1 MEEENQVTR
10 RIGTIVRCAFAAL
23 AAFVAVAAPI
33 NAAAVEVNIGR
44 QLGIGYLQVYVMQ
57 DQKLFEKHAKAEGIG
72 DFKVTYHAI
81 GSPAV
86 LNDGLLS
93 GKLDVVVAGP
103 TSFLVLWDRTRGTA
117 NPVKMISGLSQQPVY
132 LVANTPR
139 IKTLADFTAE
149 DRIAVPAVR
158 TSTQAILLGIA
169 AEKLFG
175 PDQRTHFDKMEI
187 AYSHPDAVVAM
198 STRSGI
204 TAHFASIPFYGQ
216 ELALP
221 GMHKVTDS
229 YELLG
234 GPATLFC
241 LWTTTRFHDDNPK
254 VMHALWGALEEATQ
268 FIKQH
273 PKEATK
279 IYIELDHSKQSVDSI
294 LQTLADP
301 QVVYSLAPKNLM
313 PFADY
318 MARTGMLREKP
329 ASWKDLVFP
338 EALPLPGS

>member
-1 MEEENQVTR
+1 MSR
-10 RIGTIVRCAFAAL
+10 SIGTIGRGVLAAL
-23 AAFVAVAAPI
+23 AALVIATASTAADAI
-33 NAAAVEVNIGR
+33 EVNIGR
-44 QLGIGYLQVYVMQ
+44 QLGIGYLQMYVMQ
-57 DQKLFEKHAKAEGIG
+57 EQKLLEKHAKSEGID

-93 GKLDVVVAGP
+93 GKLDIAVAGP
-103 TSFLVLWDRTRGTA
+103 TSFLVLWDRTRGSA
-117 NPVKMISGLSQQPVY
+117 NPVKLISGLSQQPVY
-132 LVANTPR
+132 LVVNTPR
-139 IKTLADFTAE
+139 IRTLADFTPD

-169 AEKLFG
+169 AEKMFG

-204 TAHFASIPFYGQ
+204 TAHFASIPFYAQ

-241 LWTTTRFHDDNPK
+241 LWTTTRFHDGNPK
-254 VMHALWGALEEATQ
+254 VVKALWGALEEATR
-268 FIKQH
+268 FINEH

-279 IYIELDHSKQSVDSI
+279 IYIDIEHSKQPVDEI
-294 LQTLADP
+294 LATLADP
-301 QVVYSLAPKNLM
+301 QVVYALAPKNLM

-318 MARTGMLREKP
+318 MARSGMLREKP

-338 EALPLPGS
+338 EALALPGS

>member
-1 MEEENQVTR
+1 MSR
-10 RIGTIVRCAFAAL
+10 SIGRGVLAAL
-23 AAFVAVAAPI
+23 AALVVAIASTAADAI
-33 NAAAVEVNIGR
+33 EVNIGR
-44 QLGIGYLQVYVMQ
+44 QLGIGYLQLYVMQ
-57 DQKLFEKHAKAEGIG
+57 AQKLFEKHAKAQGID
-72 DFKVTYHAI
+72 DFRVNYHAI

-93 GKLDVVVAGP
+93 GKLDIAVAGP
-103 TSFLVLWDRTRGTA
+103 TSFLVLWDRTRGSG
-117 NPVKMISGLSQQPVY
+117 NPVKLISGLSQQPVY
-132 LVANTPR
+132 LVVNTPR
-139 IKTLADFTAE
+139 IKTLADFTPD

-175 PDQRTHFDKMEI
+175 PDRRTHFDKMEI

-204 TAHFASIPFYGQ
+204 TAHFASIPFYAQ

-221 GMHKVTDS
+221 GMHKITDS
-229 YELLG
+229 YEILG

-241 LWTTTRFHDDNPK
+241 LWTTTRFHDGNPK
-254 VMHALWGALEEATQ
+254 LVKALWGALEEATR
-268 FIKQH
+268 FIKEQ

-279 IYIELDHSKQSVDSI
+279 IYIDIEHSKQPVDEI
-294 LQTLADP
+294 LATLADP
-301 QVVYSLAPKNLM
+301 QVVYALAPKNLT

-318 MARTGMLREKP
+318 MARSGMLREKP
-329 ASWKDLVFP
+329 VSWKDLVFP
-338 EALPLPGS
+338 EALALPGS

>member
-1 MEEENQVTR
+1 MPRSFE
-10 RIGTIVRCAFAAL
+10 TIVRRALAAL
-23 AAFVAVAAPI
+23 AACVALVASI
-33 NAAAVEVNIGR
+33 DAAAVEVNIGR
-44 QLGIGYLQVYVMQ
+44 QLGIGYLQLYVMQ
-57 DQKLFEKHAKAEGIG
+57 DQKLFEKHAKAEGI
-72 DFKVTYHAI
+72 DDLQVAYHAI

-117 NPVKMISGLSQQPVY
+117 NPVKLISGLSEQPVY
-132 LVANTPR
+132 LIANTPR
-139 IKTLADFTAE
+139 IKTLSDFTAE

-169 AEKLFG
+169 AEKMYG

-187 AYSHPDAVVAM
+187 AFSHPDAVVAL
-198 STRSGI
+198 SARSGI
-204 TAHFASIPFYGQ
+204 TAHFASIPFYAQ

-221 GMHKVTDS
+221 GMHKVVDS

-254 VMHALWGALEEATQ
+254 LAKALWGALEEATQ

-273 PKEATK
+273 PKEATQ
-279 IYIELDHSKQSVDSI
+279 IYIGIEHSKQSVDSI
-294 LQTLADP
+294 VQTLADP
-301 QVVYSLAPKNLM
+301 QVVYSLTPKNLM
-313 PFADY
+313 PFAEY
-318 MARTGMLREKP
+318 MARSGMLRDKP

-338 EALPLPGS
+338 EALALPGS

>member
-1 MEEENQVTR
+1 MRLGIET
-10 RIGTIVRCAFAAL
+10 IGRMAL
-23 AAFVAVAAPI
+23 ATFVALIATLASAPASAI
-33 NAAAVEVNIGR
+33 EVNIGR
-44 QLGIGYLQVYVMQ
+44 QLGIGYLQLYVMQ
-57 DQKLFEKHAKAEGIG
+57 DRNLFEKHAKAEGID

-93 GKLDVVVAGP
+93 GKLDIAVAGP
-103 TSFLVLWDRTRGTA
+103 TSFLVLWDRTRGSG
-117 NPVKMISGLSQQPVY
+117 NPVKLISGLSQQPVY

-139 IKTLADFTAE
+139 IKTLADFTAD

-204 TAHFASIPFYGQ
+204 TAHFASIPFYAQ

-229 YELLG
+229 YEILG

-241 LWTTTRFHDDNPK
+241 LWTTTRFHDGDPK
-254 VMHALWGALEEATQ
+254 VVKALWGALEEATQ

-273 PKEATK
+273 PQEATK
-279 IYIELDHSKQSVDSI
+279 IYLDIEHSKQSVESI
-294 LQTLADP
+294 QETLADP
-301 QVVYSLAPKNLM
+301 QVVYSLAPKNLT

-318 MARTGMLREKP
+318 MARSGMLKEKP
-329 ASWKDLVFP
+329 ASWKELVFP
-338 EALPLPGS
+338 EALALPGS